1 MNPIEWRAR
10 KTRVPVLDLEMAYVE
25 VGEGDPI
32 VLLHG
37 NPTSSFLWRN
47 VLPHLEDQGRCIVP
61 DLIGMGDSSPLPGSG
76 PGRYAF
82 ATHYRYLDAL
92 FETLG
97 VGDRITLVLHDWG
110 SALGFHWA
118 CEHRER
124 ISGIAHMESL
134 VSPVTWEDWPENARG
149 IFRGFRSPRGEELV
163 LGRNL
168 FVEGV
173 LPNSIL
179 RTLTAEE
186 MDEYRRPWAGPEAD
200 RWPMLDWPR
209 QIPID
214 GEPAEMVALV
224 ERYSAVLEEWPVP
237 KLFINADPGSIL
249 VGRQRELCRQWPTQ
263 REVTVPGI
271 HFVQEDSA
279 DAIGRALVGFLKE
292 LRSVTT

>member
-1 MNPIEWRAR
+1 LNPIEWRAR
-10 KTRVPVLDLEMAYVE
+10 KSRIRVLDREMAYVD

-47 VLPHLEDQGRCIVP
+47 VLPHLEDQGRCVVP
-61 DLIGMGDSSPLPGSG
+61 DLIGMGDSDPLPGSG
-76 PGRYAF
+76 PGRYNF
-82 ATHYRYLDAL
+82 VTHYRYLEAL

-97 VGDRITLVLHDWG
+97 LGDNVVLVVHDWG

-118 CEHRER
+118 CNHPER
-124 ISGIAHMESL
+124 MRGIAYMEAM
-134 VSPVTWEDWPENARG
+134 VTPVTWEDWPENARSL
-149 IFRGFRSPRGEELV
+149 FEGFRSPRGEELV
-163 LGRNL
+163 LARNL
-168 FVEGV
+168 FIEGV

-179 RTLTAEE
+179 RELTSEE
-186 MDEYRRPWAGPEAD
+186 MNEYRRPFAGPDAD

-214 GEPAEMVALV
+214 GEPADVV
-224 ERYSAVLEEWPVP
+224 EIVEAYSTRLEEWPLP

-263 REVTVPGI
+263 REITVPGL
-271 HFVQEDSA
+271 HFIQEDA
-279 DAIGRALVGFLKE
+279 PDAIGRALVGFLRE
-292 LRSVTT
+292 LNSA